1 MNLLQYLSIRTKLI
15 LLSLIPL
22 LGLLYYLQ
30 INLRDEIKNRTVAV
44 RVISDVNYINAISKV
59 LHELQ
64 KERALVL
71 AYSSSNGAAGDED
84 LNKQWRSTDNVIM
97 GFERV
102 FGERNIDGGEVI
114 SFDSL
119 SRVRSDV
126 AALKPIEPLDAHYSR
141 LKTSLLNTIGAI
153 SYSADYGNLKN
164 SYDEHLLLLYTKEF
178 MAQLRSS
185 LSIALTQ
192 QKFDGTSYGDFASI
206 KGKHDI
212 HLARFKR
219 VASPELR
226 SFFEKKFR
234 GSSVTKTYNI
244 INDIFHHPD
253 LVSREQDLSTW
264 LNVASQSIDAL
275 KEVEDFSVEIITRK
289 AEAQLN
295 DSVENVTRS
304 IGIAMVLIFII
315 ALLVIFTIKD
325 IIRSVS
331 SIKNAADKMARGN
344 TNVKLDVKSR
354 DEMGALATS
363 FNEMVKATATFSE
376 IADIIGRGDYSPV
389 ISIRGEED
397 TLGIALERM
406 KTNLRKLSEDNSV
419 RNWLL
424 SGNSELNDIMRGEK
438 DVKTLATDVIIQLA
452 TYLKAKI
459 GVIYIAENERLELAG
474 SYAFHFRKDNNNVL
488 RIGEGLVG
496 QAALE
501 KRPIVFSEVPDN
513 YIRISSGLGNVVP
526 KNIMVYPF
534 LYENEVKGVI
544 ELGAAEEFSAT
555 DLQFLQMACD
565 NIAIAIQGAQ
575 SRAKMKDLLEETQRQ
590 AEELETQQEEL
601 RQSNEG
607 LEQKTILLEKSEA
620 ELKTQQEELQQTNEE
635 LEEKANMLEE
645 QKDRLGVAKMEI
657 ENKARE
663 LEATSKYKSEFLAN
677 MSHELRTPL
686 NSILILS
693 QILSE
698 NKNNALAEKE
708 IEFSR
713 NIYSSGTDLLNLIN
727 EILDLSKV
735 ESGKMDLDIE
745 HVSFDEISSGMNSM
759 FSEVAK
765 SKLIDF
771 TIKVNQRSIGRKT
784 LETDRQRLEQ
794 ILRNLLSN
802 AFKFTD
808 RNGQV
813 VLSIDRASSAAK
825 FKNTKL
831 MEATEVV
838 AFKVTDNGIGIPEHK
853 QGIVFEAFQQADG
866 STKRK
871 YGGTGLG
878 LSICREL
885 AHALGGEVQLQ
896 SDEGKGST
904 FTLYLPFRI
913 GPEHGEVNR
922 PKFPEGRMEKNNV
935 DDSVQYFVPD
945 HDIMDDRNSVQESD
959 KVVLIIEDDASF
971 AKLLLDFVRARNYK
985 GIIASQG
992 NVGLSYA
999 RQYKPDAILLD
1010 LKLPVMD
1017 GMDVLQQLKADPQLR
1032 HLPVQIISAHDLRKE
1047 GISLGAFDFIKKPVT
1062 RERLQEAFDAIEE
1075 FMNRKLKR
1083 LLIVEDNLQQNKAI
1097 CELIGNGDVK
1107 CYSAFSG
1114 KEAMEMLHSEKF
1126 DCIIVDIGLPDM
1138 LGFELLRKI
1147 KADNTLNK
1155 IPIVVYTAKDLTKD
1169 ESQVLSKLAS
1179 TVVLKTVHSFERLLD
1194 ETTLFLHRVE
1204 SRLPKE
1210 KQNIIRK
1217 LHRTDE
1223 VLKNK
1228 NILVVDD
1235 DMRNIYSLTNAL
1247 EEEGLNCLVAEN
1259 GKAAL
1264 QLLQAKR
1271 EVDLVL
1277 MDVMMPEMDGYDA
1290 TREIRKMPEFDKL
1303 PIIAL
1308 TAKAMKGD
1316 REKCLAA
1323 GMSDYIS
1330 KPVNI
1335 AQLISLMRVWLY
1347 R

>member
-1 MNLLQYLSIRTKLI
+1 MNFLQSLSIRTKLI
-15 LLSLIPL
+15 LASLIPL

-30 INLRDEIKNRTVAV
+30 INLKNELSNKATAE
-44 RVISDVNYINAISKV
+44 RVISDVNYISEISKV

-64 KERALVL
+64 NERALVL
-71 AYSSSNGAAGDED
+71 AYASSNGTAGEGQ
-84 LNKQWRSTDNVIM
+84 LNAQWISTDKAIM
-97 GFERV
+97 AFEKI
-102 FGERNIDGGEVI
+102 FDEQNADGKEVI

-119 SRVRSDV
+119 AHIRRDIN
-126 AALKPIEPLDAHYSR
+126 ARKPIGPIDRHYSE
-141 LKTSLLNTIGAI
+141 LKTSLLNAIGEI
-153 SYSADYGNLKN
+153 SHAANYGNLKS

-178 MAQLRSS
+178 MAQLRSE

-192 QKFDGTSYGDFASI
+192 VKFEGASYGVFAAI
-206 KGKHDI
+206 KGKHEI
-212 HLARFKR
+212 HLTRFKR
-219 VASPELR
+219 IASPELR
-226 SFFEKKFR
+226 TFFDKRFH
-234 GSSVTKTYNI
+234 GSAVAQTYDI
-244 INDIFHHPD
+244 VNDVFYNPS
-253 LVSREQDLSTW
+253 LVNAKADLSTW
-264 LNVASQSIDAL
+264 LNVASRSIEAL
-275 KEVEDFSVEIITRK
+275 KEVEDFSTEIITRK
-289 AEAQLN
+289 AEAQLS
-295 DSVENVTRS
+295 DSIANVTRS
-304 IGIAMVLIFII
+304 IVIASLLIFLIV
-315 ALLVIFTIKD
+315 LLVVFTIKD
-325 IIRSVS
+325 IIGSVF
-331 SIKNAADKMARGN
+331 SIKNAADKMARGD
-344 TNVKLDVKSR
+344 TNVMLNIKSR
-354 DEMGALATS
+354 DEVGALAVS
-363 FNEMVKATATFSE
+363 FNEMVKATATFSDV
-376 IADIIGRGDYSPV
+376 ADVIGKGDYSPV
-389 ISIRGEED
+389 IKIRGEGD

-406 KTNLRKLSEDNSV
+406 KSNLRKLSEDNSV

-438 DVKTLATDVIIQLA
+438 DVKDLARDVIIQLA

-459 GVIYIAENERLELAG
+459 GIIYIKENDRLELAG
-474 SYAFHFRKDNNNVL
+474 SYAFHFRKDNNNVIK
-488 RIGEGLVG
+488 IGEGLVG

-501 KRPIVFSEVPDN
+501 KKPIVFSEVPEN
-513 YIRISSGLGNVVP
+513 YIRINSGLGNATP
-526 KNIMVYPF
+526 KNILVYPF

-544 ELGAAEEFSAT
+544 ELGAAQDFSTT
-555 DLQFLQMACD
+555 DLQFLQMAGD
-565 NIAIAIQGAQ
+565 NIAIAMQGAQ
-575 SRAKMKDLLEETQRQ
+575 SRSKMKELLEETQRQ

-620 ELKTQQEELQQTNEE
+620 ELKAQQEELQQTNEE

-645 QKDRLGVAKMEI
+645 QKERLGVAKMEI
-657 ENKARE
+657 EHKARE

-693 QILSE
+693 QILAE
-698 NKNNALAEKE
+698 NKNNALPEKE
-708 IEFSR
+708 VEFSR

-735 ESGKMDLDIE
+735 ESGKMELDIE
-745 HVSFDEISSGMNSM
+745 PVSFEEISSAMTSM

-771 TIKVNQRSIGRKT
+771 TIKVNQRSIGRKA

-813 VLSIDRASSAAK
+813 VLSIDRPSSGVT
-825 FKNTKL
+825 FKNMKL
-831 MEATEVV
+831 AEATEVV

-853 QGIVFEAFQQADG
+853 QSIVFEAFQQADG

-885 AHALGGEVQLQ
+885 AQALGGEVQLQ

-913 GPEHGEVNR
+913 NAAQGAVNVS
-922 PKFPEGRMEKNNV
+922 KFPERQVEKSYVEDNV
-935 DDSVQYFVPD
+935 QQFVPD
-945 HDIMDDRNSVQESD
+945 SDIMDDRNDVNESD
-959 KVVLIIEDDASF
+959 KVLLIIEDDAAF

-985 GIIASQG
+985 GVVATQG

-1017 GMDVLQQLKADPQLR
+1017 GMEVLQQLKADPQLR

-1062 RERLQEAFDAIEE
+1062 KERLQEAFDSIEE
-1075 FMNRKLKR
+1075 FINRKLKR

-1114 KEAMEMLHSEKF
+1114 NDAMEMLHNEKF
-1126 DCIIVDIGLPDM
+1126 DCVIVDIGLPDM

-1155 IPIVVYTAKDLTKD
+1155 IPIVVYTAKDLTKE
-1169 ESQVLSKLAS
+1169 ESHVLSKLAS

-1264 QLLQAKR
+1264 QILREKS

-1277 MDVMMPEMDGYDA
+1277 MDVMMPEMDGYEA
-1290 TREIRKMPEFDKL
+1290 TREIRKLPEFDKL